1 MEIGQRVKYKDGYMA
16 GEGILEMD
24 DVLFVKK
31 QYRFLVNVG
40 EKDGAYYNEK
50 GEAIKKG
57 YCRWFSKVEPIYE
70 TYKIY

>member
-24 DVLFVKK
+24 DVLLIKK

-40 EKDGAYYNEK
+40 KKGGAYYNEK